1 MALPDNDGQRT
12 DSGRTSSGWNPAFN
26 FYLLHIYTK
35 MYKLFCHTCVTSKML

>member
-26 FYLLHIYTK
+26 FYLYTYL
-35 MYKLFCHTCVTSKML
+35 YKDV